1 MNLIYECTDC
11 RYQTVFSADRLGGF
25 VKDHFTA
32 YPGHNVAVRCVQE
45 AVPEDI
51 PDLVKKHQVWI
62 DSSRARIIALEKLVD
77 MLVVG
82 AVTRG
87 ECTVNQVRD
96 LKYGLG

>member
-1 MNLIYECTDC
+1 VKFVLQCYMCKWS
-11 RYQTVFSADRLGGF
+11 TV
-25 VKDHFTA
+25 
-32 YPGHNVAVRCVQE
+32 VAAAELENWIKHHAEDDPTHSVTVRCVQE

-87 ECTVNQVRD
+87 ECTVNRVRD
-96 LKYGLG
+96 LKYGME